1 MTRAIESEDTPNADI
16 AARLKAFRD
25 AVTKKDDVFEKADAE
40 LREALTLRQE
50 ARLVL
55 VGVPD

>member
-1 MTRAIESEDTPNADI
+1 
-16 AARLKAFRD
+16 
-25 AVTKKDDVFEKADAE
+25 VTKKDDVFEKADAE